1 MINIFLSNNIFAKL
15 GSLSWIYSNYPQI
28 IDNPVEFWVDL
39 KNTLKIN
46 KWIEFAILQNKINKC
61 FIKISL
67 QIYEM
72 ATTLNRRFLS
82 I

>member
-1 MINIFLSNNIFAKL
+1 MINIFLSNKIFAKL
-15 GSLSWIYSNYPQI
+15 GSLSGIYSNYPQI

-61 FIKISL
+61 VIKISL